1 VGLAPIGRAAPLRQ
15 KKEGTVRF
23 ADKVALVTGASRGM
37 GREIALAFAREG
49 ADLVLAARTVTQAD
63 ERFPTRPGTIT
74 QVAAEVCSLG
84 RRALPMRCDV
94 SVRSDVEALI
104 DQAIKEFGQIDIV
117 VNSAWT
123 VAFKASPLD
132 DLMRSEVS
140 DSTIGTFK
148 GIVDITRA
156 VLPHMRSRRYGKIIN
171 ITSVGGKTK
180 VANAPVYAG
189 LKAGVAHFS
198 RCVSAVVASEG
209 ITVNCVAPGIIDTP
223 STYDSYP
230 GLEGAFKTM
239 IPARRLGTE
248 SEVARAVLFLADD
261 DSSYITGVTLSV
273 DGGMTDF

>member
-1 VGLAPIGRAAPLRQ
+1 M
-15 KKEGTVRF
+15 RF
-23 ADKVALVTGASRGM
+23 QDKVAVVTGASRGM
-37 GREIALAFAREG
+37 GKEIALALAREG
-49 ADLVLAARTVTQAD
+49 ANLVLAARTVVKTD
-63 ERFPTRPGTIT
+63 EQFETRPGTIT
-74 QVAAEVCSLG
+74 EVAEEIRAIG
-84 RRALPMRCDV
+84 RRALAVRCDV
-94 SVRSDVEALI
+94 SVRSDVERLI
-104 DQAIKEFGQIDIV
+104 NETIREFGQVDIL
-117 VNSAWT
+117 VNSAWS
-123 VAFKASPLD
+123 VVFKSTPLD
-132 DLMRSEVS
+132 DLLRSDVS
-140 DSTIGTFK
+140 DATIGTFK

-171 ITSVGGKTK
+171 ITSMGGKTK

-198 RCVSAVVASEG
+198 RSVSAAVASEG

-230 GLEGAFKTM
+230 GMEGVFKTM

-261 DSSYITGVTLSV
+261 ESSYITGVTLSV

>member
-1 VGLAPIGRAAPLRQ
+1 M
-15 KKEGTVRF
+15 RF
-23 ADKVALVTGASRGM
+23 AGKVAVVTGASRGM
-37 GREIALAFAREG
+37 GREIALALAREG
-49 ADLVLAARTVTQAD
+49 ADIVLAARTVTPAD
-63 ERFPTRPGTIT
+63 EQFPTRPGTIT
-74 QVAAEVCSLG
+74 QVAEEVRGLG
-84 RRALPMRCDV
+84 RRALPVRCDV
-94 SVRSDVEALI
+94 SVRSDVEDLVE
-104 DQAIKEFGQIDIV
+104 QAISQFGQIDIL
-117 VNSAWT
+117 VNSAWA
-123 VAFKASPLD
+123 VAFKSGPLD
-132 DLMRSEVS
+132 DLMRPEVS
-140 DSTIGTFK
+140 DATIGTFK

-156 VLPHMRSRRYGKIIN
+156 VLPHMRARRYGRIIN

-198 RCVSAVVASEG
+198 RSVSAVVASEG

-230 GLEGAFKTM
+230 GLEGAFRAM

-261 DSSYITGVTLSV
+261 ESSYITGATLSV